1 LFIRRIIA
9 AAAPGWQSRFN
20 PPFRARQ
27 GLLFSAPNLGAGPL
41 ALPPAPAAAQR
52 LPRFLWQPAAWD
64 YEGLAPPPSGR
75 DEPPSG
81 ELRPV
86 RTLEGLL

>member
-1 LFIRRIIA
+1 LFIHRIIA

-27 GLLFSAPNLGAGPL
+27 GLLFSAPNLGAG
-41 ALPPAPAAAQR
+41 R
-52 LPRFLWQPAAWD
+52 WHSR
-64 YEGLAPPPSGR
+64 PPPPPLKGHPSFSGNLRQGIMKGSRRPLSGR
-75 DEPPSG
+75 NKPPSG

-86 RTLEGLL
+86 RKLEGY